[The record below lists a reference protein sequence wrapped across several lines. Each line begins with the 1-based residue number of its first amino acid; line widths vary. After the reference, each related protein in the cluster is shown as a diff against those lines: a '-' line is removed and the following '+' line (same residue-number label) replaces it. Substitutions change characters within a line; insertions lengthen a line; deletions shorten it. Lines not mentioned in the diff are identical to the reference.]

1 MKMFFQALNE
11 QSKKCF
17 CDMLANMN
25 MSIIAIIMLVFATN
39 VFASDIELLHV
50 NEWSVPKQTVTV
62 LAMPAI
68 NKSMRK
74 LIKDTNSLLKIKY
87 PGGDEG
93 TLWANELRSWLVALG
108 LSSSRIELIQGSAI
122 STTIELEVLSN

>member
-1 MKMFFQALNE
+1 
-11 QSKKCF
+11 
-17 CDMLANMN
+17 MN
-25 MSIIAIIMLVFATN
+25 KSIIATIMLFFATN

-68 NKSMRK
+68 NKSMRE
-74 LIKDTNSLLKIKY
+74 LEKDTNSLLKIKY

>member
-1 MKMFFQALNE
+1 MLFQPLNE
-11 QSKKCF
+11 QCEKYF
-17 CDMLANMN
+17 CDMLSNMN
-25 MSIIAIIMLVFATN
+25 KSFIATVMLIFVTNAFAAD
-39 VFASDIELLHV
+39 VELLHA

-74 LIKDTNSLLKIKY
+74 LQNDTNSMLKIKY

-108 LSSSRIELIQGSAI
+108 LSSNRIDLIQGSAI
-122 STTIELEVLSN
+122 STTIELEILSN